1 MFHFL
6 ASRPVSGAQ
15 AIAQLRMRGET
26 VNRDSRLLRCCHRSP
41 LGAVDQ
47 PCLQR
52 WNSNLSFLVLW
63 WNSNLRYLVFLVKVR
78 LEIFSFLV
86 RLKLEMFS
94 FLKSGAMLTDSTG
107 RANTCSCCGGSHMIY
122 MNISVDTIVESEL
135 FAQYCF
141 STYKPVYNNKTV
153 FTLQMLLRPL
163 LRPLSSPAWVLSQ
176 AEVKI

>member
-63 WNSNLRYLVFLVKVR
+63 WNSNLRYLVF
-78 LEIFSFLV
+78 FS
-86 RLKLEMFS
+86 
-94 FLKSGAMLTDSTG
+94 SGAMLTDSTG